1 MKIRGWPWLNWMKRI
16 MINLISFKFLRGAR
30 DIDDD
35 IELLAETYEIVERPY
50 GHFEYRNARTGNL
63 VPTRVAEIPF

>member
-1 MKIRGWPWLNWMKRI
+1 